1 MALVHRAA
9 PDGAADRR
17 RRQDPLHRPGS
28 PWENGCRESFNGKLR
43 DELRNSAAT
52 RATPYLPEQS
62 FDPTSPMSALRQK
75 RTFAFAVGDWRTGSM
90 LHPGHVLHLVMLLGS
105 IGSRA
110 PTILIIEGR
119 EAANGDDAFFV
130 HW

>member
-1 MALVHRAA
+1 
-9 PDGAADRR
+9 
-17 RRQDPLHRPGS
+17 
-28 PWENGCRESFNGKLR
+28 
-43 DELRNSAAT
+43 
-52 RATPYLPEQS
+52 
-62 FDPTSPMSALRQK
+62 
-75 RTFAFAVGDWRTGSM
+75 M